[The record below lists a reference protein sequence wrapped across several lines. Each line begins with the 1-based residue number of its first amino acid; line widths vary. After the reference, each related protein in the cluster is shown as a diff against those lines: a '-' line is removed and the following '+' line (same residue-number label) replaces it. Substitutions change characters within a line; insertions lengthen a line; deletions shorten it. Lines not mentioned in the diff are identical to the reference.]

1 MAIRRIVA
9 AMLLLTALAA
19 GMSACSG
26 SGSSEGSSAD
36 GGTTTYAN
44 DEYGFTITYD
54 ALLTEGTPSGG
65 SSSGSGSEFDIAFVD
80 TGGTEI
86 GGKYLEGIQLSVY
99 ELARTVERA
108 EVPELEAEVDELVNE
123 LMGTLPDATI
133 VDPLA
138 GAEVN
143 GVPGF
148 TVSYTFSDQDVTVKA
163 VSYFLFSGKYE
174 YLLTGQASK
183 ENWATLSPTLE
194 EAIASFTVQ

>member
-65 SSSGSGSEFDIAFVD
+65 GGSGSGSEFDIAFVD

-99 ELARTVERA
+99 ELARTVEPD